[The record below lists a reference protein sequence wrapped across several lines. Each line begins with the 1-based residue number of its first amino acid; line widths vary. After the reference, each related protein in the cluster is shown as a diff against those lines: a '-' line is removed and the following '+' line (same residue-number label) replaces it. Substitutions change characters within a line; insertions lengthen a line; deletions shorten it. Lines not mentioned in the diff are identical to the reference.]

1 MDGMLVEHLGVAP
14 AVQETLDLK
23 VKLVNKGSQ
32 PLEGGESHSLR
43 HFYATALPSIRL
55 FESTARRPKNSAIL
69 R

>member
-23 VKLVNKGSQ
+23 VKLVKKGSQ

-43 HFYATALPSIRL
+43 QLGGV
-55 FESTARRPKNSAIL
+55 RPGQIGNTTYL
-69 R
+69 

>member
-1 MDGMLVEHLGVAP
+1 MVEHLGVAP

-43 HFYATALPSIRL
+43 HIV
-55 FESTARRPKNSAIL
+55 E
-69 R
+69 